1 MKADLADGVFVI
13 GQQVAGEPDALAGNV
28 FQRSEPKL
36 FSKPAEENIATEIGL
51 FAEGVYGDVFGEVV
65 MDVLQHEVEAAAIA
79 ITGGA
84 FCLVVE
90 VLALEDADQELL
102 EAQVRIDIFGDVR
115 AGADTDELVDEAG
128 DIGIVVEVI
137 LIEV

>member
-1 MKADLADGVFVI
+1 MK
-13 GQQVAGEPDALAGNV
+13 P
-28 FQRSEPKL
+28 
-36 FSKPAEENIATEIGL
+36 
-51 FAEGVYGDVFGEVV
+51 
-65 MDVLQHEVEAAAIA
+65 AAIA
-79 ITGGA
+79 VMGGV
-84 FCLVVE
+84 FRMRVE
-90 VLALEDADQELL
+90 LLALEDADQELF